1 MNKAD
6 TPRGYNEQNT
16 SNSQNYGDKGAQPPG
31 EKTMPL
37 TPPENKNRP
46 YQNSGG
52 SCAKPPREDGGVS
65 GVDMGNSPTI
75 LNVEK
80 SAKANP
86 FYRNTL
92 WTGEHSQITV
102 MSIPTGEE
110 IGIEK
115 HDENDQFIKIED
127 GFGEVYFGRSPEEL
141 SLVGR
146 INDEFAVIVPAG
158 IYHNIKNIGNKPLKL
173 YSVYSPS
180 HHPYGTLHKTK
191 SDEE

>member
-1 MNKAD
+1 MNKTD
-6 TPRGYNEQNT
+6 TPLGYNGQNT
-16 SNSQNYGDKGAQPPG
+16 SDSMNYGGRVSTDRIEKAEPIPIPEDKS
-31 EKTMPL
+31 
-37 TPPENKNRP
+37 RP
-46 YQNSGG
+46 SQNSGN
-52 SCAKPPREDGGVS
+52 CAKPPREVGKADRT
-65 GVDMGNSPTI
+65 DMGNSPTI